1 MKKHNLVLAVLMACA
16 FLIMSVGCAQHSVKQ
31 AGFLQDYT
39 KLGEDPFGLA
49 DAYYEAPNVVWGAY
63 DKAIIDQVTF
73 FLKEDADHKGI
84 DADELNQLAQY
95 WNDSMVKSI
104 SKSYQIVSEPGPNT
118 LRMRL
123 AITNLEP
130 GNPAT
135 GTVTTVVPVGLAAS
149 TLKKATTGTHIG
161 MGEASFEAEIRDA
174 QTDDV
179 LVAGIRKSS
188 GTKYKVA
195 KSVTKWGQ
203 VEAIFDEW
211 TDSLL
216 KRLDKLSGR

>member
-149 TLKKATTGTHIG
+149 TLKKVATGTHIG
-161 MGEASFEAEIRDA
+161 MGSAGFEAEVRDA
-174 QTDDV
+174 QSGE
-179 LVAGIRKSS
+179 LLMSGITYDTGK
-188 GTKYKVA
+188 KYKIG
-195 KSVTKWGQ
+195 KSVTEWGQ

-211 TDSLL
+211 TDNIR
-216 KRLDKLSGR
+216 KRLDALSGR